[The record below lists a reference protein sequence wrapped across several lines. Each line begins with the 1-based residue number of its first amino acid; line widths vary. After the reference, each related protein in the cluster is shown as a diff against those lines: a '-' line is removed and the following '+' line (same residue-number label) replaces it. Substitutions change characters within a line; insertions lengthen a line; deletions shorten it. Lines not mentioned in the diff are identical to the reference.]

1 MADARLGPVPGRPI
15 PPELDAFLAKPNSA
29 VIGTVRP
36 DGSPVTVA
44 TWYDWEDGRV
54 LVNMDN
60 GRKRLAHMRADPRVS
75 LTVMDLA
82 NWGSHVSLQGRV
94 TSFVDDVDLRDID
107 RIARRYGLKDY
118 PYRENGRT
126 SAWIEV
132 ERWHAWRPEN
142 L

>member
-1 MADARLGPVPGRPI
+1 VPGAPVP
-15 PPELDAFLAKPNSA
+15 PEIDAFLAKPNSA

-75 LTVMDLA
+75 LTVMDVA

-94 TSFVDDVDLRDID
+94 ASLADDVGLRDID
-107 RIARRYGLKDY
+107 RIARRYGLRSY
-118 PYRENGRT
+118 PYRANDRT
-126 SAWIEV
+126 SAWIEI